1 MNRVGVYF
9 FNFLV
14 IFTSKAQKIAATGFG
29 ATFRITSSSPSRS
42 RCFELL

>member
-14 IFTSKAQKIAATGFG
+14 IFTSKAQKIAA
-29 ATFRITSSSPSRS
+29 IRS
-42 RCFELL
+42 GCDLPYNEQQPLTEPLL